1 MEFIYRSPAGPLKLV
16 FSGQVLTA
24 LRAASGEERKLPGAE
39 GAGHA
44 SDIVAWLSAY
54 FRGENPSLENIFYK
68 ARGTPFQERVWE
80 LLSAIPYGTRVTY
93 GFLASLLAGRAEK
106 TGMLARAVG
115 GALAKNPIWI
125 IIPCHRVI
133 RSSGEI
139 GAYAGG
145 QAMKKA
151 LLELEA
157 APCAA
162 GRYERF

>member
-1 MEFIYRSPAGPLKLV
+1 MEFIYQSPAGPLRLE
-16 FSGQVLTA
+16 FSGQALTA
-24 LRAASGEERKLPGAE
+24 LRAASLEERALPAAE

-44 SDIVAWLSAY
+44 ASAVAAWLKAY

-68 ARGTPFQERVWE
+68 AQGTPFQERVWK
-80 LLSAIPYGTRVTY
+80 LLSAIPYGTSVTY
-93 GFLASLLAGRAEK
+93 GFLAGLLAGRREK
-106 TGMLARAVG
+106 TGLLGRAVG

-139 GAYAGG
+139 GSYAGG

-151 LLELEA
+151 LLKLEGWAAKGPHEL
-157 APCAA
+157 
-162 GRYERF
+162 F